1 MAYIDSQMVAAE
13 EEEYLFSLI
22 KFADTFVDVANS
34 FTGLPEHLHFQD
46 DAFLTLVISQDGKYI
61 VREKVYRVLEE
72 LLSGEEKR
80 ILLVKRLLINMEIA
94 MSTWTGKKNTPV
106 EIQKKITNYDKMVSY
121 WSAEQG
127 LLRHQNT
134 KTL

>member
-1 MAYIDSQMVAAE
+1 
-13 EEEYLFSLI
+13 
-22 KFADTFVDVANS
+22 
-34 FTGLPEHLHFQD
+34 
-46 DAFLTLVISQDGKYI
+46 
-61 VREKVYRVLEE
+61 VYRVLEE